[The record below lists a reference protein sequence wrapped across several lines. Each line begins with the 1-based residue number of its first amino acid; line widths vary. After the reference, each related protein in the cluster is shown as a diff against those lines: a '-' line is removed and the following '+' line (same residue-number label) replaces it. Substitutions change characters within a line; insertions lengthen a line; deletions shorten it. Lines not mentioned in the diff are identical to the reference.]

1 MKKLNLPRKIIK
13 KVIDILFFSSYNK
26 LNKENINMEN
36 VKRYKYKSDI
46 KDHIYENESVKVVN
60 H

>member
-1 MKKLNLPRKIIK
+1 
-13 KVIDILFFSSYNK
+13 
-26 LNKENINMEN
+26 MEN

-60 H
+60 HSSGYSFTLPTNSLEYDYSFSELRC